1 MKRPRAVA
9 ACVLSLSLLMSACSS
24 EEAKEH
30 KTHYTTSG
38 GDVRE
43 ITKSTAHLPSFL
55 EQYDENMAVLYQQAA
70 KHQQLLEHIP
80 CYCGCGA
87 SAGHKNNYD
96 CFVYENKKDGSIVWD
111 SHATT
116 CGVCLEIAAESIT
129 EYEQGKSIKDIRK
142 MIDEKY
148 KAGYAEPT
156 PTKPL

>member
-1 MKRPRAVA
+1 MKRPIVIM
-9 ACVLSLSLLMSACSS
+9 LSLSVLLGACSAN
-24 EEAKEH
+24 ETKEQ
-30 KTHYTTSG
+30 THATMS

-43 ITKSTAHLPSFL
+43 TTKSTAHLPSFL
-55 EQYDENMAVLYQQAA
+55 KPYDENMAVLYQQAA
-70 KHQQLLEHIP
+70 NHRQLLENIP
-80 CYCGCGA
+80 CYCGCGT

-116 CGVCLEIAAESIT
+116 CGVCLDIAAESIT

-148 KAGYAEPT
+148 KEGYAEPT